1 MEMDSIPSW
10 QLQDIVER
18 SNPAVIHRA
27 LAETTAGE
35 ELSTL
40 ALERYDPQ
48 SETKSSRRL
57 RIILMLAKVTKA
69 NAMTARQVMDKINA
83 LLPYDHTVEIETVRS
98 DIIGLSKDG
107 RINAFCER
115 GIRGWVAW
123 GKYA

>member
-1 MEMDSIPSW
+1 MIDSIPEW
-10 QLQDIVER
+10 KVQDIVYR
-18 SNPAVIHRA
+18 SKPAVIHRA

-48 SETKSSRRL
+48 NETKSSRRL
-57 RIILMLAKVTKA
+57 RIILMLSKVKKQ

-115 GIRGWVAW
+115 GIRGWIAW